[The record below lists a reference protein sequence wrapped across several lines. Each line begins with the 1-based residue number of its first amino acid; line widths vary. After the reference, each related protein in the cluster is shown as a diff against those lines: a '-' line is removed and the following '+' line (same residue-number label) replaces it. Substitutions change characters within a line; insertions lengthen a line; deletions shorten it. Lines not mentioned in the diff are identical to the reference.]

1 MAAAIVGCLAVA
13 NILVLSVYGRA
24 TKYGQIDVADLPRLF
39 DDGALFD
46 EIYDQRSV
54 FPAPEMV
61 PHWPGHD
68 VKVGQVGGVAVD
80 SNNEVLIFH
89 RGSRQ
94 WNYNSFDLNNR
105 FVDPEG
111 RGPIKE
117 NTLVRVDSI
126 TGHGIE
132 SFGAGKFYMP
142 HGLTID
148 KEGNIWVTDVGLH
161 QVMKIPKGSQEPNLT
176 LGVRLTPGNDDTH
189 FCKPTDVAVASNGDF
204 FVSDGYCNGRI
215 MKFNREGKLLH
226 QWGRMFEGPVNSAG
240 NEDFFIPHSVT
251 LIESRDTICVADRE
265 HGRIQCFC
273 AGLKNAN
280 ETGQFVSSINHR
292 EFGKVFAISYD
303 PNLDVIYAVN
313 GQDYRVSEVVG
324 FTLEL
329 SGNIVEKWSPAGLG
343 FQMPHDVAVS
353 PDGSS
358 IYVGE
363 VTPDRITKF
372 RRL

>member
-1 MAAAIVGCLAVA
+1 MAAAIVGYLAVA
-13 NILVLSVYGRA
+13 NILVLTAYGRA
-24 TKYGQIDVADLPRLF
+24 TKYGQIALADLPRLF

-68 VKVGQVGGVAVD
+68 VKVGQVGGIAVD
-80 SNNEVLIFH
+80 SNNEVLVFH

-94 WNYNSFDLNNR
+94 WDYNSFDQNNR
-105 FVDPEG
+105 FIDPDG

-117 NTLVRVDSI
+117 NTLVRVDPV

-204 FVSDGYCNGRI
+204 FVSDGYCNGRV
-215 MKFNREGKLLH
+215 MKFNKEGKLLH

-313 GQDYRVSEVVG
+313 GQTYFVSEVVG

-329 SGNIVEKWSPAGLG
+329 SGNIVEKWSPSGMG

-363 VTPDRITKF
+363 VTPDRVTKF
-372 RRL
+372 RRS

>member
-1 MAAAIVGCLAVA
+1 MAAAIVIFLAVA
-13 NILVLSVYGRA
+13 TVAYGRA
-24 TKYGQIDVADLPRLF
+24 TNYGRISLADLPRLF
-39 DDGALFD
+39 DDAALFD
-46 EIYDQRSV
+46 EVYDQRSV
-54 FPAPEMV
+54 YPAPEMV
-61 PHWPGHD
+61 PHWPGND
-68 VKVGQVGGVAVD
+68 VKVGQVGGIAVD
-80 SNNEVLIFH
+80 NNKEVVIFH
-89 RGSRQ
+89 RGSRS
-94 WNYNSFDLNNR
+94 WGFNSFDQNNN
-105 FVDPEG
+105 FVDPE
-111 RGPIKE
+111 RHGPIKE
-117 NTLVRVDSI
+117 NTLIRVDPS
-126 TGHGIE
+126 TGHRIE
-132 SFGAGKFYMP
+132 SFGSGKFYMP

-176 LGVRLTPGNDDTH
+176 LGVHLTPGSDDTH
-189 FCKPTDVAVASNGDF
+189 FCKPTDVAVASDGNF

-215 MKFNREGKLLH
+215 MKFSKEGKLLH
-226 QWGRMFEGPVNSAG
+226 QWGNMFQGSVHSAG
-240 NEDFFIPHSVT
+240 NADFFIPHSLT

-280 ETGQFVSSINHR
+280 ETGQFVSSINHK

-313 GQDYRVSEVVG
+313 GQSYLVSEVVG

-329 SGNIVEKWSPAGLG
+329 SGNIVEKWSPDGTG

-363 VTPDRITKF
+363 IQPDRVTKF
-372 RRL
+372 RRV